1 VSEAPS
7 IIVAIGHETRLFHAF
22 VTTASVRDDAPS
34 TITLYASTL
43 ADLAAF
49 AANDPVLESTAAA
62 SPARLVLVDAM
73 ELTWQRARCREAG
86 HRLIPADAWSV
97 GPATLQRWLWR
108 RLFAVLCDDP
118 RPHER

>member
-7 IIVAIGHETRLFHAF
+7 IIVTIGHETRLFHAF

-34 TITLYASTL
+34 TITLYASAL

-49 AANDPVLESTAAA
+49 AADDLVLEPTAAA

-86 HRLIPADAWSV
+86 HRLIPADARFV
-97 GPATLQRWLWR
+97 QPATLQRWLWQ
-108 RLFAVLCDDP
+108 RLLAV
-118 RPHER
+118 RARTGKT